1 MISAAPSV
9 RVLANSYSVLT
20 GQTATLECVITANPA
35 ATSVQW
41 YKVVNGQQQAI
52 TSSPGKYNTPTVNNP
67 NLVISTAQS
76 SDEGYYVC
84 SATNIVATASSSQT
98 FLDVTGSMFSFMLLF
113 SFSVFKNKNK
123 NIFEQYSCLIIFR
136 IKLCNYYCIYYTY
149 M

>member
-1 MISAAPSV
+1 
-9 RVLANSYSVLT
+9 LT

-41 YKVVNGQQQAI
+41 YKVVGGQQQAI

-84 SATNIVATASSSQT
+84 SATNVVATASSSQT

-113 SFSVFKNKNK
+113 SFSVFKKKIKTFLN
-123 NIFEQYSCLIIFR
+123 NILALLFFVLNCS
-136 IKLCNYYCIYYTY
+136 NYYCIYYTY
-149 M
+149 VDRFLANPIVLDF

>member
-113 SFSVFKNKNK
+113 SFSVFKKNK
-123 NIFEQYSCLIIFR
+123 
-136 IKLCNYYCIYYTY
+136 
-149 M
+149 